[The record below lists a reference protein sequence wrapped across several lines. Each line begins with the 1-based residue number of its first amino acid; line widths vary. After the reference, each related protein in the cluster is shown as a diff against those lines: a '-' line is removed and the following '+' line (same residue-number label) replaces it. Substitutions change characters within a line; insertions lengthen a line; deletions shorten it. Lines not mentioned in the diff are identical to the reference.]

1 MMRYDN
7 IVDRKLLRNIDTG
20 IVITTVILIII
31 GIVGIAS
38 ATQVT
43 SGGSPKY
50 ITIQGVAFALGI
62 IAIVLLLLIDY
73 NSFGDMQTAI
83 YIINIMLLLSVFVLG
98 KEVKGAKSWID
109 LGPVNF
115 QPSELVKIGFILAFA
130 KHLEA
135 RKDKLNNLPDLAIS
149 IGYIIVPIA
158 LILLQNDTG
167 TMLVFLF
174 IAAIMFFA
182 AGLNYKYIIGAV
194 GAFILSTPLL
204 WLFALKPHQKNRI
217 LVFLNPELDPRGSGY
232 HVIQSKT
239 AIGSGQFLGEGLF
252 NGTLNNNGFIP
263 ERHTDFIFSVLG
275 EELGFVGAVFVVIL
289 FMILLLR
296 CIHIAKA
303 AKDTYGMLICIGVT
317 AMYLFHVLENI
328 GMTIGIMP
336 VTGIPL
342 PFVSYGGSSLITNLL
357 ALGLVL
363 NVGMR
368 RQVIRF

>member
-1 MMRYDN
+1 MMRYNN
-7 IVDRKLLRNIDTG
+7 IVDKKLLRNIDTG
-20 IVITTVILIII
+20 IVITTIILVIL
-31 GIVGIAS
+31 GIVAIAS
-38 ATQVT
+38 ATQLT
-43 SGGSPKY
+43 SGGNPQY
-50 ITIQGVAFALGI
+50 VTIQGVAFVIGI

-83 YIINIMLLLSVFVLG
+83 YIINILLLLSVFVLG
-98 KEVKGAKSWID
+98 EEHKGAKSWID

-115 QPSELVKIGFILAFA
+115 QPAEIVKIGFILAFA
-130 KHLEA
+130 KHLEI
-135 RKDKLNNLPDLAIS
+135 RKDKLNNFPDLAIS
-149 IGYIIVPIA
+149 IGYILVPIA

-167 TMLVFLF
+167 TALVFIF
-174 IAAIMFFA
+174 IAAMMFFA
-182 AGLNYKYIIGAV
+182 AGINYKYIIGAV
-194 GAFILSTPLL
+194 ITFILSTPLL
-204 WLFALKPHQKNRI
+204 WFFALKPHQKSRI
-217 LVFLNPELDPRGSGY
+217 LVFLNPELDPRGKGY

-239 AIGSGQFLGEGLF
+239 AIGSGQFFGEGLF

-275 EELGFVGAVFVVIL
+275 EELGFVGAVAVVVL
-289 FMILLLR
+289 FTILLLR
-296 CIHIAKA
+296 CIHIAKV
-303 AKDTYGMLICIGVT
+303 AKDTYGTLICVGIT

-342 PFVSYGGSSLITNLL
+342 PFISYGGSSLITNLL
-357 ALGLVL
+357 AIGLII

>member
-20 IVITTVILIII
+20 IVVTTIILIII

-38 ATQVT
+38 ATQVA
-43 SGGSPKY
+43 SGGTPKY
-50 ITIQGVAFALGI
+50 ITIQGVAFVLGI
-62 IAIVLLLLIDY
+62 IAVLLLLLIDY

-83 YIINIMLLLSVFVLG
+83 YIINILLLLSVFALG
-98 KEVKGAKSWID
+98 KEVNGAKSWID

-130 KHLEA
+130 KHLES
-135 RKDKLNNLPDLAIS
+135 RKDKLDS
-149 IGYIIVPIA
+149 IKDIAVSLLYMVVPIA
-158 LILLQNDTG
+158 LIQLQNDTG
-167 TMLVFLF
+167 TMLVFMF
-174 IAAIMFFA
+174 ISAMMFFA
-182 AGLNYKYIIGAV
+182 AGINYKYIIGAV
-194 GAFILSTPLL
+194 GAFILCTPLL
-204 WLFALKPHQKNRI
+204 WFFALQEYQKNRI

-239 AIGSGQFLGEGLF
+239 AIGSGQFFGEGLF

-263 ERHTDFIFSVLG
+263 ARHTDFIFSVLG

-289 FMILLLR
+289 FVILLLR
-296 CIHIAKA
+296 CIHVAKA
-303 AKDTYGMLICIGVT
+303 AKDTYGMLICVGVT

-342 PFVSYGGSSLITNLL
+342 PFVSYGGSSLLTNML
-357 ALGLVL
+357 ALGLVI

>member
-1 MMRYDN
+1 MRYDN
-7 IVDRKLLRNIDTG
+7 IVDRKLIRNIDTG
-20 IVITTVILIII
+20 IVVATIMLIII

-43 SGGSPKY
+43 SGGTTKH
-50 ITIQGVAFALGI
+50 ITVQSVAFVLGI
-62 IAIVLLLLIDY
+62 IAVVLLLLIDY

-83 YIINIMLLLSVFVLG
+83 YIINILLLLSVFVLG
-98 KEVKGAKSWID
+98 KEIKGAKSWID

-135 RKDKLNNLPDLAIS
+135 RKDNLNSIKDVAIS
-149 IGYIIVPIA
+149 VLYMIVPIA
-158 LILLQNDTG
+158 LIQLQNDTG
-167 TMLVFLF
+167 TMLVFMF
-174 IAAIMFFA
+174 ISAMMFFA
-182 AGLNYKYIIGAV
+182 AGINFKYIIGAV
-194 GAFILSTPLL
+194 AAFILSTPLL
-204 WLFALKPHQKNRI
+204 WFFALQEYQKNRI

-239 AIGSGQFLGEGLF
+239 AIGSGQFFGEGLF

-275 EELGFVGAVFVVIL
+275 EELGFVGAVVVVII
-289 FMILLLR
+289 FTFLLLR
-296 CIHIAKA
+296 CIHVAKA
-303 AKDTYGMLICIGVT
+303 AKDTYGMLICVGVT
-317 AMYLFHVLENI
+317 GMYLFHVLENI

-342 PFVSYGGSSLITNLL
+342 PFVSYGGSSLVTNLL
-357 ALGLVL
+357 AIGLVI